1 MTIKKAIRM
10 LDSFIE
16 YKSKAKEAYSE
27 LSQQWITNPNGLYRI
42 AKQLEG
48 INGSELEWLVRLKG
62 QIPRKYVH
70 SKKIKD

>member
-10 LDSFIE
+10 LDAFIE

-48 INGSELEWLVRLKG
+48 INGSELQLLIRLKE
-62 QIPRKYVH
+62 QLAKKYMH
-70 SKKIKD
+70 LKKMKK